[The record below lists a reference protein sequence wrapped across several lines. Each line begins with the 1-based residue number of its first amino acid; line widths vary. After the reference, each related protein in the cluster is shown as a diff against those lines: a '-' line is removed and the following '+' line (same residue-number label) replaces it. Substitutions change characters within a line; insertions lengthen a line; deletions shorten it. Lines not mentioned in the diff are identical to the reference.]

1 MITQKIAREIGLDE
15 AYGGLLPGDKLSK
28 LESILENKSGSVA
41 FVGDGIND
49 APSLVRADIGITM
62 GAIGSDAAIEA
73 SDVVIMDDDPEKIA
87 VSIEMSRKCMRIIRQ
102 NIAITLLVKFGF
114 LGLAAVGL
122 VNMWFAI
129 IADVGVMIVAVL
141 NSARALKY

>member
-1 MITQKIAREIGLDE
+1 MQG
-15 AYGGLLPGDKLSK
+15 
-28 LESILENKSGSVA
+28 
-41 FVGDGIND
+41 VGDGIND

-87 VSIEMSRKCMRIIRQ
+87 VSIGMSRKCMRIIRQ
-102 NIAITLLVKFGF
+102 NIVITLLVKFGF
-114 LGLAAVGL
+114 LGLAAIGL